1 MHTTRLT
8 DSTGNSFVSQ
18 VRPGIKIDEEK
29 NTKLQNI
36 KMTKENSYLASL
48 PLCSPPFLKLCCA
61 TVGKKFKKAFL
72 SCQA

>member
-48 PLCSPPFLKLCCA
+48 PLGSPPF
-61 TVGKKFKKAFL
+61 FKAVLPKPGPKV
-72 SCQA
+72 